1 MFEEEV
7 KATFAAHCRAMAAQI
22 NRLKVQNYIQ
32 ACQNWALLPDA
43 APPPLVPYNVEAV
56 IEFDPGFA
64 LTIKPTNT
72 PVSDIKPESFLPKF
86 ATDADAIG
94 GPVGGP
100 IPGAPGKFYA
110 ASGTNPQPGDD
121 YRAAGSVFVY
131 KRPTPF
137 GGFWVKL

>member
-1 MFEEEV
+1 MYDEEV
-7 KATFAAHCRAMAAQI
+7 KATFAAQARAMAAQI
-22 NRLKVQNYIQ
+22 NSLAAQNYIQ
-32 ACQNWALLPDA
+32 ACQNWAIRA
-43 APPPLVPYNVEAV
+43 SEPPPLAPFAVRAEVSFVPE
-56 IEFDPGFA
+56 FA
-64 LTIKPTNT
+64 LKLVATTE

-86 ATDADAIG
+86 ATDSDAVG

-110 ASGTNPQPGDD
+110 SSGTNPQPGDD
-121 YRAAGSVFVY
+121 YRAGGAVYVY